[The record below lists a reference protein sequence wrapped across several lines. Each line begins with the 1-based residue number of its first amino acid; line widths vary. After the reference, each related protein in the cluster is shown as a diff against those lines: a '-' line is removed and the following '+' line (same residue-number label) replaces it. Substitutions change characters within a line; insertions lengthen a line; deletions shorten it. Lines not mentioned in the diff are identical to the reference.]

1 MSKRDKLLNEAIDF
15 FNKGQYKE
23 SIACAL
29 KSQEDKPSP
38 LCKNLLAIAYMKIQ
52 EYQKSIEV
60 ANEGLE
66 MLEEPQY
73 FGSRE
78 SFLFKLNLNIS
89 KAYKSMNDLKSSQR
103 VLKELLIQITDK
115 QQISS
120 VKQYLQTIREMMNWT
135 DDYREF
141 KHVLDVYKTQQGDA
155 FFIVSADWFEDWEN
169 YNKNGSG
176 TEPGK
181 IINFHLLENLNLSK
195 VYQDPDEPYTHNV
208 LKSDLQ
214 ENKDYVLLPDEA
226 YKIVTRNCKA
236 DHEIVRYAHSLEE
249 NDKVIQIE
257 TSLLNLSIVMLP
269 SVKGVPDKN
278 IYISKKKLV
287 FNLRETLAKLIN
299 HLISDS
305 DLDSRESKI
314 WKISG
319 NENLKQIDE
328 RQPKIV
334 LPKAELL
341 SDSDSLEECQILPTD
356 ILILEFRNTNGTWK
370 ITKKQ
375 IEVCANCRSSG
386 TLFACGQCKVTK
398 YCSQT
403 CQHSHFKF
411 HKQNCKS
418 YKISPEKQ
426 YGRGGLVGLQN
437 LGNTC
442 FMNSALQCL
451 SHTFELTEYFLNDR
465 HRDDLNYNN
474 PLGTKGA
481 ALALAYAKLVEE
493 MWKGTSSVVS
503 PWEFKKVLSKFA
515 AQFSGYQQ
523 HDSHELLSFLLT
535 GLHEDLNRVLNKKY
549 KEIPDVTGK
558 PDIEAANE
566 LWELFKERND
576 SIIVDLMYG
585 QNKSTLTCP
594 LCNKVSVVFDPFL
607 TLSAVV
613 PSAEE
618 VNINAFLLFLNKKV
632 VKIKIAVDSRSQI
645 QTILD
650 NLQESYQSNFTVFTM
665 DKFTF
670 KKIIPPETFLCNLSD
685 ATFFMS
691 EAPKNPEGYIKIPLK
706 VCKSGEKGYIH
717 STSKS
722 VLTFP
727 RLLFVPE
734 NSTAL
739 DIYRQCAEYFSQIY
753 EDNHKDKPQDL
764 EGFETK
770 GLFVLNFV
778 RKTRG
783 PCPFCKV
790 KCEGCKIGCDLELTC
805 AQIAEKWKSV
815 GEIFGIEIEFATKL
829 NLSSVN
835 QFEEEKSRSI
845 VKKKGR
851 LDLKYCLD
859 ISTLPEKLDENN
871 KWYCTNCKDHVCAT
885 KQMQI
890 YKLPKI
896 LLIHLLRFKKKG
908 FFTEKI
914 TTPVDFPTENF
925 EMSSISESNVIYDLF
940 AISNHFGGMGGGH
953 YTAYIKKHNSSN
965 WYEMDD
971 SRVSSVSES
980 QIGSSSA
987 YVLFYKRRNS

>member
-1 MSKRDKLLNEAIDF
+1 
-15 FNKGQYKE
+15 
-23 SIACAL
+23 
-29 KSQEDKPSP
+29 
-38 LCKNLLAIAYMKIQ
+38 MKIQ
-52 EYQKSIEV
+52 EYKKSIEV

-66 MLEEPQY
+66 MLEQPQY

-89 KAYKSMNDLKSSQR
+89 KAYKSINDLTSSQR
-103 VLKELLIQITDK
+103 VLQELLTQITDK

-120 VKQYLQTIREMMNWT
+120 VKQYLKTIKEMMNWT

-141 KHVLDVYKTQQGDA
+141 KHTLDVHKNQEGDT
-155 FFIVSADWFEDWEN
+155 FFIVSAEWFEAWEN
-169 YNKNGSG
+169 YNKNNSKI
-176 TEPGK
+176 EPGEV
-181 IINFHLLENLNLSK
+181 INFHLLENLNLSK
-195 VYQDPDEPYTHNV
+195 VYQDPDEPYTHKV
-208 LKSDLQ
+208 LKSNLQ
-214 ENKDYVLLPDEA
+214 ENKDYVLLPEKA
-226 YKIVTRNCKA
+226 YKIATRSCQV

-249 NDKVIQIE
+249 NDKIFQVE
-257 TSLLNLSIVMLP
+257 TILLKLCIVMLP

-287 FNLRETLAKLIN
+287 FDLKESLSKLIN
-299 HLISDS
+299 QLIADS

-314 WKISG
+314 WKVSET
-319 NENLKQIDE
+319 ENLKQIDE
-328 RQPKIV
+328 RQLKIV
-334 LPKAELL
+334 LPKAEML
-341 SDSDSLEECQILPTD
+341 SDSDSLEECEILPND
-356 ILILEFRNTNGTWK
+356 IIILEFRNKNGTWK
-370 ITKKQ
+370 IAKKQ

-386 TLFACGQCKVTK
+386 ALFACGQCKVTK
-398 YCSQT
+398 YCSQS
-403 CQHSHFKF
+403 CQHTHFKF
-411 HKQNCKS
+411 HKLNCKS
-418 YKISPEKQ
+418 YKTSPEKQ
-426 YGRGGLVGLQN
+426 YGRSGLIGLQN

-451 SHTFELTEYFLNDR
+451 SHTFELTEYFLNDH
-465 HRDDLNYNN
+465 HRDELNYNN

-523 HDSHELLSFLLT
+523 HDSHELLCFLLT

-558 PDIEAANE
+558 PDAEAAEE

-618 VNINAFLLFLNKKV
+618 IIVNVYLFLLNKDV
-632 VKIKIAVDSRSQI
+632 VKIKITVDSRTQI
-645 QTILD
+645 QSILD
-650 NLQESYQSNFTVFTM
+650 NLQEQYQNNFIVFTM

-670 KKIIPPETFLCNLSD
+670 KKIIPPETFIGNLSET
-685 ATFFMS
+685 TFLMS
-691 EAPKNPEGYIKIPLK
+691 EVPENPEDYIKVPLK
-706 VCKSGEKGYIH
+706 VCKSGERGYIH

-727 RLLFVPE
+727 RLLFVPK
-734 NSTAL
+734 NSRIL
-739 DIYRQCAEYFSQIY
+739 DIYQQCSEYFSQIY
-753 EDNHKDKPQDL
+753 EDSHKDKPQDL
-764 EGFETK
+764 EDFKTK
-770 GLFVLNFV
+770 GIFVLNFT
-778 RKTRG
+778 RKQRG
-783 PCPFCKV
+783 LCPFCKV
-790 KCEGCKIGCDLELTC
+790 KCEGCKIDCDLEITC

-815 GEIFGIEIEFATKL
+815 GEMLGIEIEFATKL

-835 QFEEEKSRSI
+835 HNREEKSRLI
-845 VKKKGR
+845 IKKKGR

-871 KWYCTNCKDHVCAT
+871 KWYCANCKNHVCAN

-896 LLIHLLRFKKKG
+896 LLVHLLRFKKKG

-914 TTPVDFPTENF
+914 TTSVDFPIESF
-925 EMSSISESNVIYDLF
+925 EMSSISQSNIIYDLF

-971 SRVSSVSES
+971 SRVSNVSET
-980 QIGSSSA
+980 QIVSSSA
-987 YVLFYKRRNS
+987 YVLFYKRRDS

>member
-1 MSKRDKLLNEAIDF
+1 MSNRDKFLKDAIDF
-15 FNKGQYKE
+15 YDKRQYKE
-23 SIACAL
+23 AIASGL
-29 KSQEDKPSP
+29 KSQEIKPSL
-38 LCKNLLAIAYMKIQ
+38 LCKNLLAIVYIKIQ
-52 EYQKSIEV
+52 EYTKSIEV
-60 ANEGLE
+60 ANEGLK
-66 MLEEPQY
+66 MLEDPQN
-73 FGSRE
+73 FSLKE

-89 KAYKSMNDLKSSQR
+89 KAYKFMNDLKSSQK
-103 VLKELLIQITDK
+103 VLQELLTKINDK
-115 QQISS
+115 QQISI
-120 VKQYLQTIREMMNWT
+120 VKKYIKSIKEIINWT
-135 DDYREF
+135 DDYRDF
-141 KHVLDVYKTQQGDA
+141 KHALDMYKIQQWDK
-155 FFIVSADWFEDWEN
+155 FFILSADWLEDWEN
-169 YNKNGSG
+169 YNKNDSG
-176 TEPGK
+176 IEPGK
-181 IINFHLLENLNLSK
+181 VINFHLLENLNLSK
-195 VYQDPDEPYTHNV
+195 FYQDPDEPHTHKI
-208 LKSDLQ
+208 LKPDLQ
-214 ENKDYVLLPDEA
+214 ENKDYVLLPEEA
-226 YKIVTRNCKA
+226 YKIATRKYQV
-236 DHEIVRYAHSLEE
+236 DHEIIRYAHSLEE
-249 NDKVIQIE
+249 NDKNIQVEI
-257 TSLLNLSIVMLP
+257 SFLKLNIVVLP

-278 IYISKKKLV
+278 IYTSKKKLV
-287 FNLRETLAKLIN
+287 FHLRETLAKLIN
-299 HLISDS
+299 PLIIDC
-305 DLDSRESKI
+305 DLDSKESKI
-314 WKISG
+314 WKVSE

-328 RQPKIV
+328 KQQKII
-334 LPKAELL
+334 LPNADLL
-341 SDSDSLEECQILPTD
+341 SDCNSLEECEILPSD

-375 IEVCANCRSSG
+375 NEVCANCRSSG
-386 TLFACGQCKVTK
+386 TLFACSQCKVTK

-403 CQHSHFKF
+403 CQHAHFKF
-411 HKQNCKS
+411 HKINCKS
-418 YKISPEKQ
+418 YKATPEKQ

-465 HRDDLNYNN
+465 HRDELNYNN

-549 KEIPDVTGK
+549 KEMPDVTDK

-594 LCNKVSVVFDPFL
+594 TCNKVSVVFDPFL

-613 PSAEE
+613 PNAEE
-618 VNINAFLLFLNKKV
+618 KTANVFLLLLNKKV
-632 VKIKIAVDSRSQI
+632 TKVQIKIDGLSQI
-645 QTILD
+645 KSIID
-650 NLQESYQSNFTVFTM
+650 NLQELHQSTFITFTM
-665 DKFTF
+665 DKFMF
-670 KKIIPPETFLCNLSD
+670 KKFITPETFLYNLNEG
-685 ATFFMS
+685 TFFMS
-691 EAPKNPEGYIKIPLK
+691 EAPENLEGYIKVPLK
-706 VCKSGEKGYIH
+706 VAKSEKKGHQI
-717 STSKS
+717 SKS
-722 VLTFP
+722 VLSFP
-727 RLLFVPE
+727 RLLFVAE
-734 NSTAL
+734 NSSVL

-753 EDNHKDKPQDL
+753 EDNHTEKPHDL
-764 EGFETK
+764 EDFQTK

-778 RKTRG
+778 KKSKG
-783 PCPFCKV
+783 PCPFCKI
-790 KCEGCKIGCDLELTC
+790 KCEGCKINLDLELTC
-805 AQIAEKWKSV
+805 AQIAEKWKAV
-815 GEIFGIEIEFATKL
+815 GEILEIEIEFATML
-829 NLSSVN
+829 NFISVN
-835 QFEEEKSRSI
+835 QYNEEKPRSI

-871 KWYCTNCKDHVCAT
+871 KWYCNTCKAHVCAT

-925 EMSSISESNVIYDLF
+925 EMSSISESKVIYDLF

-971 SRVSSVSES
+971 SRVSNVSET

-987 YVLFYKRRNS
+987 YVLFYKRRDS